1 MKAFFKAF
9 LIRFAE
15 LLVIN
20 CVLSA
25 IVTAAFSAGELLST
39 QWIPVA
45 LIFSANAVFLVIQ
58 WVRLRVL
65 CFEVQDNRLYFGIAL
80 SSYAAFAA
88 VHFAFLAAGI
98 ISGDMTL
105 YTWLFIMAK
114 LVSIAMNFAI
124 SPAVSNLISA
134 VVFELLVLG
143 IIFLAPLHR
152 NVPDEEERIPL
163 DRDVQDFKR

>member
-1 MKAFFKAF
+1 MKTFFKAF

-39 QWIPVA
+39 QWIPIA
-45 LIFSANAVFLVIQ
+45 LILSANAVFLALQ
-58 WVRLRVL
+58 WARLRVL
-65 CFEVQDNRLYFGIAL
+65 CFEVQDIRLYFKIAL
-80 SSYAAFAA
+80 ASYAAFAV

-98 ISGDMTL
+98 IGGDMTL

-134 VVFELLVLG
+134 IVFELLVLG

>member
-1 MKAFFKAF
+1 MKAFKAF

-25 IVTAAFSAGELLST
+25 IVTAGFSAGALLST

-45 LIFSANAVFLVIQ
+45 LIFSANAVFLALQ
-58 WVRLRVL
+58 WARLRVL
-65 CFEVQDNRLYFGIAL
+65 CFEVQDIRLYFGIAL
-80 SSYAAFAA
+80 TSYAAFAA
-88 VHFAFLAAGI
+88 VHFAFLAAGLF
-98 ISGDMTL
+98 SGDMTL

-124 SPAVSNLISA
+124 SPEVSNLISA
-134 VVFELLVLG
+134 IVFELLLLG

-152 NVPDEEERIPL
+152 RLPSAEERIPL
-163 DRDVQDFKR
+163 DRDVREFKR